1 MIFRKF
7 RLPSSYGTVLNAH
20 TQHESVWLVT
30 WKAANRDK
38 PVSASDE
45 VLDALIAFGWIDGRR
60 MKLDEER
67 TMQLIAPRQEQAWAK
82 TYIQR
87 AERLESEGRMQ
98 ESGRAAIQDQAKA
111 SGRYDSM
118 AEVDDLIEPEALMSA
133 LIRRQSDHLYGTVRP
148 HLIEETYCDGLP
160 KPSGIPPKKSGSP
173 TLEHC
178 IRGEKVP
185 NYCEPHRSADLRR
198 YQNQVE
204 GVPAKSLGTDSKRTP
219 SNTHP
224 TGISLMDI
232 VFLPNPIHNLKVG
245 GWRRFRM
252 SIETHVMQCSLYWLR
267 SIAFQ
272 YSRLDD
278 KEQFYLLLFERPP
291 KHRSVIPK
299 FHY

>member
-1 MIFRKF
+1 MADLDDRE
-7 RLPSSYGTVLNAH
+7 RVEVSSSIQLWDWLLTAH

-38 PVSASDE
+38 YVSRDE

-98 ESGRAAIQDQAKA
+98 ESGRAAIQQAKA

-133 LIRRQSDHLYGTVRP
+133 LRAGKATTWWNNAAPSYRRNILRWIAKAKRDSTKEKRIANVV
-148 HLIEETYCDGLP
+148 
-160 KPSGIPPKKSGSP
+160 
-173 TLEHC
+173 EHC

-185 NYCEPHRSADLRR
+185 NY
-198 YQNQVE
+198 
-204 GVPAKSLGTDSKRTP
+204 
-219 SNTHP
+219 
-224 TGISLMDI
+224 
-232 VFLPNPIHNLKVG
+232 
-245 GWRRFRM
+245 
-252 SIETHVMQCSLYWLR
+252 
-267 SIAFQ
+267 
-272 YSRLDD
+272 
-278 KEQFYLLLFERPP
+278 
-291 KHRSVIPK
+291 
-299 FHY
+299 

>member
-1 MIFRKF
+1 MADLDDRE
-7 RLPSSYGTVLNAH
+7 RVEVSSSIQLWDWLLTAH

-38 PVSASDE
+38 YVSRDE

-98 ESGRAAIQDQAKA
+98 ESGRAAIQQAKA

-133 LIRRQSDHLYGTVRP
+133 LRAGKATNWWKSAAPSYRRNILRWIAKAKRDSTKEKRIANVV
-148 HLIEETYCDGLP
+148 
-160 KPSGIPPKKSGSP
+160 
-173 TLEHC
+173 EHC

-185 NYCEPHRSADLRR
+185 NY
-198 YQNQVE
+198 
-204 GVPAKSLGTDSKRTP
+204 
-219 SNTHP
+219 
-224 TGISLMDI
+224 
-232 VFLPNPIHNLKVG
+232 
-245 GWRRFRM
+245 
-252 SIETHVMQCSLYWLR
+252 
-267 SIAFQ
+267 
-272 YSRLDD
+272 
-278 KEQFYLLLFERPP
+278 
-291 KHRSVIPK
+291 
-299 FHY
+299 

>member
-1 MIFRKF
+1 MADLDDRE
-7 RLPSSYGTVLNAH
+7 RVEVSSSIQLWDWLLTAH

-38 PVSASDE
+38 YVSRDE

-98 ESGRAAIQDQAKA
+98 ESGRAAIQQAKA

-133 LIRRQSDHLYGTVRP
+133 LRAGKATTWWNNAAPSYRRNILRWIAKAKRDSTKEKRIANVVEY
-148 HLIEETYCDGLP
+148 
-160 KPSGIPPKKSGSP
+160 
-173 TLEHC
+173 C

-185 NYCEPHRSADLRR
+185 NY
-198 YQNQVE
+198 
-204 GVPAKSLGTDSKRTP
+204 
-219 SNTHP
+219 
-224 TGISLMDI
+224 
-232 VFLPNPIHNLKVG
+232 
-245 GWRRFRM
+245 
-252 SIETHVMQCSLYWLR
+252 
-267 SIAFQ
+267 
-272 YSRLDD
+272 
-278 KEQFYLLLFERPP
+278 
-291 KHRSVIPK
+291 
-299 FHY
+299 

>member
-1 MIFRKF
+1 MADLDDRE
-7 RLPSSYGTVLNAH
+7 RVEVSSSIQLWDWLLTAH

-38 PVSASDE
+38 YVSRDE

-98 ESGRAAIQDQAKA
+98 ESGRAAIQQAKA

-133 LIRRQSDHLYGTVRP
+133 LRAGKATTWWSSAAPSYRRNILRWIAKAKRDSTKEKRIANVV
-148 HLIEETYCDGLP
+148 
-160 KPSGIPPKKSGSP
+160 
-173 TLEHC
+173 EHC

-185 NYCEPHRSADLRR
+185 NY
-198 YQNQVE
+198 
-204 GVPAKSLGTDSKRTP
+204 
-219 SNTHP
+219 
-224 TGISLMDI
+224 
-232 VFLPNPIHNLKVG
+232 
-245 GWRRFRM
+245 
-252 SIETHVMQCSLYWLR
+252 
-267 SIAFQ
+267 
-272 YSRLDD
+272 
-278 KEQFYLLLFERPP
+278 
-291 KHRSVIPK
+291 
-299 FHY
+299 

>member
-1 MIFRKF
+1 MADLDDRE
-7 RLPSSYGTVLNAH
+7 RVEVSSSIQLWDWLHTAH

-38 PVSASDE
+38 YVSRDE

-98 ESGRAAIQDQAKA
+98 ESGRAAIQQAKA

-133 LIRRQSDHLYGTVRP
+133 LRVGKATTWWNNAAPSYRRNILRWIAKAKRDSTKEKRIANVV
-148 HLIEETYCDGLP
+148 
-160 KPSGIPPKKSGSP
+160 
-173 TLEHC
+173 EHC

-185 NYCEPHRSADLRR
+185 NY
-198 YQNQVE
+198 
-204 GVPAKSLGTDSKRTP
+204 
-219 SNTHP
+219 
-224 TGISLMDI
+224 
-232 VFLPNPIHNLKVG
+232 
-245 GWRRFRM
+245 
-252 SIETHVMQCSLYWLR
+252 
-267 SIAFQ
+267 
-272 YSRLDD
+272 
-278 KEQFYLLLFERPP
+278 
-291 KHRSVIPK
+291 
-299 FHY
+299 

>member
-1 MIFRKF
+1 MADLDDRE
-7 RLPSSYGTVLNAH
+7 RVEVSSSIQLWDWLLTAH

-38 PVSASDE
+38 YVSRDE

-98 ESGRAAIQDQAKA
+98 ESGRAAIQQAKA

-133 LIRRQSDHLYGTVRP
+133 LRAGKATTWWNSAAQSYRRNILRWIAKAKRDSTKEKRIANVV
-148 HLIEETYCDGLP
+148 
-160 KPSGIPPKKSGSP
+160 
-173 TLEHC
+173 EHC

-185 NYCEPHRSADLRR
+185 NY
-198 YQNQVE
+198 
-204 GVPAKSLGTDSKRTP
+204 
-219 SNTHP
+219 
-224 TGISLMDI
+224 
-232 VFLPNPIHNLKVG
+232 
-245 GWRRFRM
+245 
-252 SIETHVMQCSLYWLR
+252 
-267 SIAFQ
+267 
-272 YSRLDD
+272 
-278 KEQFYLLLFERPP
+278 
-291 KHRSVIPK
+291 
-299 FHY
+299 

>member
-1 MIFRKF
+1 MADLDDRE
-7 RLPSSYGTVLNAH
+7 RVEVSSSIQLWDWLLTAH

-38 PVSASDE
+38 YVSRDE

-98 ESGRAAIQDQAKA
+98 ESGRAAIQQAKA

-133 LIRRQSDHLYGTVRP
+133 LRAGKAITWWNSAAPSYRRNILRWIAKAKRDSTKEKRIANVV
-148 HLIEETYCDGLP
+148 
-160 KPSGIPPKKSGSP
+160 
-173 TLEHC
+173 EHC

-185 NYCEPHRSADLRR
+185 NY
-198 YQNQVE
+198 
-204 GVPAKSLGTDSKRTP
+204 
-219 SNTHP
+219 
-224 TGISLMDI
+224 
-232 VFLPNPIHNLKVG
+232 
-245 GWRRFRM
+245 
-252 SIETHVMQCSLYWLR
+252 
-267 SIAFQ
+267 
-272 YSRLDD
+272 
-278 KEQFYLLLFERPP
+278 
-291 KHRSVIPK
+291 
-299 FHY
+299 